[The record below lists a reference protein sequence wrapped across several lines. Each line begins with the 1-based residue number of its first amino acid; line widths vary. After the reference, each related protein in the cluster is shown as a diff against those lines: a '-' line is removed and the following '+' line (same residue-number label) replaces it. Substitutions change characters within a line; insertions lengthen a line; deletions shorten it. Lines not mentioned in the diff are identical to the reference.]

1 MKYFLAVNNKQL
13 GLCLRMLYAKKIQG
27 FVETVMNSKGRIEFH
42 ISIAVDDDLFEKLN
56 ERYRI
61 LISIS

>member
-27 FVETVMNSKGRIEFH
+27 LVETVMNSKGRIEFH
-42 ISIAVDDDLFEKLN
+42 ISIAVDDDLFEKIG
-56 ERYRI
+56 RAHV
-61 LISIS
+61 

>member
-13 GLCLRMLYAKKIQG
+13 GLCLRMLYAEKIQG

-42 ISIAVDDDLFEKLN
+42 IGIAVDDDLFEKLN

-61 LISIS
+61 LIS